1 MFQLKLSPEQENELN
16 NQHYLL
22 IYLILLILDQ
32 WVATQEMEASA
43 TYFEHV
49 HPKYRRFSPKGP
61 NQLSPTKKD
70 NSGTL
75 RHLQC
80 LMDLC
85 TQCHLSI
92 EDLLVWKPTPGM
104 YSQVGTV
111 SIGCHRRLLIIFFF
125 YENHSVLYRNRRQ
138 RRQL

>member
-22 IYLILLILDQ
+22 IYLILLVLDQ
-32 WVATQEMEASA
+32 WVATQEMEASG

-49 HPKYRRFSPKGP
+49 HPKYRRFSPRGP
-61 NQLSPTKKD
+61 NQPSPAKKD

-75 RHLQC
+75 GHLQC

-92 EDLLVWKPTPGM
+92 EDLLVWKPTPG
-104 YSQVGTV
+104 
-111 SIGCHRRLLIIFFF
+111 
-125 YENHSVLYRNRRQ
+125 N
-138 RRQL
+138 